1 MSESD
6 DGTTIQVL
14 HVDDEASVV
23 ELAAELLER
32 ESDRLTVAT
41 ETDPRDAVDYV
52 AREPVDCVVSDH
64 DMPVMNGVELLRA
77 VRERRPN
84 VPFILYTGKGSEEIA
99 SEAISAGV
107 TDYLQKETGTDQYAI
122 LANRIENVVEQH
134 HSKEEL
140 ARTRRRLETLVS
152 NLPGMAYRCTPS
164 DPWAMSFV
172 GGRVEEL
179 TGYTASALADG
190 TVTFGEDLIV
200 DEERTRLH
208 ERVETAVERGE
219 SFEVTYRIRAQGGTE
234 KYIWEQGTPLFED
247 GEPVALEG
255 LIVDVTDQE
264 EDRQELELKNRA
276 LDSAPGGVVIMDATR
291 ADNPI
296 IYANETFCE
305 MMGYAESDVLGR
317 NYRFLQGPDT
327 DSEPVAEMRAA
338 VEAGESVSVVLRN
351 YRKDGTEF
359 WSHVS
364 ISPITDE
371 RGTVTHFVG
380 FQRDITAWKGGDGP

>member
-1 MSESD
+1 MRESD
-6 DGTTIQVL
+6 SGTAVRVL
-14 HVDDEASVV
+14 HVDDEAAVV

-32 ESDRLTVAT
+32 ESDRLTVST

-52 AREPVDCVVSDH
+52 AREPVDCVVSDY
-64 DMPVMNGVELLRA
+64 DMPGMNGVELLRT
-77 VRERRPN
+77 VRERKPDL
-84 VPFILYTGKGSEEIA
+84 PFVLYTGKGSEEIA

-134 HSKEEL
+134 RSKEQL

-152 NLPGMAYRCTPS
+152 NLPGMAYRCTPG

-172 GGRVEEL
+172 GGRVEAL
-179 TGYTASALADG
+179 TGYTASELSGG

-200 DEERTRLH
+200 DEERARLR
-208 ERVETAVERGE
+208 ERVETAVERGD
-219 SFEVTYRIRAQGGTE
+219 SFEVTYPIETRDGTE
-234 KYIWEQGTPLFED
+234 KYVWEQGTPLFED

-255 LIVDVTDQE
+255 LIVDVTDRKSDQE
-264 EDRQELELKNRA
+264 ELELKNRA
-276 LDSAPGGVVIMDATR
+276 LDSAPGGVVITDPTR

-296 IYANETFCE
+296 VYANDTFCE
-305 MMGYAESDVLGR
+305 MTGYAESEVLGR
-317 NYRFLQGPDT
+317 NCRFLQGPDT
-327 DSEPVAEMRAA
+327 DPEPVAEMRAA
-338 VEAGESVSVVLRN
+338 VDASESTSVVLRN
-351 YRKDGTEF
+351 YREDGTEF
-359 WSHVS
+359 WNHVS

-380 FQRDITAWKGGDGP
+380 FQRDITAWKSGDGL